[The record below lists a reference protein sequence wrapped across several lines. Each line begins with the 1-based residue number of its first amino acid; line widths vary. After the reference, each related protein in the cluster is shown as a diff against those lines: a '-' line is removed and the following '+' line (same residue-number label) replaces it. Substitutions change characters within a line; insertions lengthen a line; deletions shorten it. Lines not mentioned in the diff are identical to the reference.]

1 MIRNYIKITLRH
13 FRRNQFI
20 SLINLLGLSLGLAT
34 CLVAGLYIKHELS
47 ADKFHEDLNSIYR
60 ITVQMKQYSMN
71 GTPYLFAET
80 AEKEI
85 PGIISSLKTSDQES
99 FTRINNE
106 TFKHNILFADPKFL
120 TFFTFPL
127 ASGNRENALSGLKQV
142 VISHE
147 MKEKYFPDTNPLGQ
161 TIQIEIDNQFQ
172 DFEISGVAKPTPS
185 YSSMYFDF
193 VVPLENKYAKD
204 PKLKED
210 WGRFFLTTF
219 VKTTPENL
227 TAIENAMPA
236 FSAAH
241 FPNDRTPEGKPSFNF
256 VLNPFADHHLREGFD
271 GGGLRGGKNG
281 RSLIVFAGIAMVILL
296 LACFNFMNLTNAQS
310 SRRVIE
316 VGIKKVVGAMRF
328 QLMRQ
333 FLTEALTLS
342 VIAAIIALGIAE
354 LCLFVFTDLLQA
366 SISLFDGS
374 NIDVYAGLVIVT
386 LFTGVLAGIYPAL
399 VLSNLNTISTFKK
412 HFRVGGSNWVTRS
425 ILSLQFGLSIILIV
439 CAIVMWKQQRF
450 IAETDLG
457 YNEEQILRIDIQEK
471 DTASIRYLK
480 NEIKKLSEVVNATST
495 SSALTLGSNVT
506 IFNTEDGRSLFI
518 NLISIDE
525 DYLSTLEMDLV
536 KGENFKS
543 GSGSISIIVNE
554 TFVRELNLEDSI
566 GMPLGRNIS
575 HLDNPTI
582 LGVVKDF
589 HHSAMKYEIAPL
601 MFLYDD
607 PFNSYYLMARLSP
620 GQTTAGLQKIRSVW
634 EKTVPNSPF
643 EFSFLDDNVNKQY
656 DAEVR
661 WSSIISLA
669 TGMAIFL
676 SILGL
681 IGLAMFTAEKRR
693 KEIGIRKV
701 LGASMSQL
709 VNLLSRD
716 YMWLIAIAFVMAIP
730 LSYYVMTNYWLNNF
744 AYKIEIDFV
753 IYALALLAVIA
764 VTALSIGSQTI
775 RAAMQNPADTLKEE

>member
-47 ADKFHEDLNSIYR
+47 ADKFHEDLNLIYR
-60 ITVQMKQYSMN
+60 ITVKMKQYSMN

-85 PGIISSLKTSDQES
+85 PGIISSLKTSDQET

-106 TFKHNILFADPKFL
+106 IFKHNILFAESKFL

-127 ASGNRENALSGLKQV
+127 ESGNREKALSGLKQV

-147 MKEKYFPDTNPLGQ
+147 MKEKYFPGTNPLGQ
-161 TIQIEIDNQFQ
+161 TIQIELDNQFQ

-219 VKTTPENL
+219 IKTAPENRA
-227 TAIENAMPA
+227 AIESAMPA
-236 FSAAH
+236 FSATH
-241 FPNDRTPEGKPSFNF
+241 FPNDRTSDGKPSFNF
-256 VLNPFADHHLREGFD
+256 VLNPFADHHLTEGFD

-281 RSLIVFAGIAMVILL
+281 RSLLVFAGIAVIILL

-316 VGIKKVVGAMRF
+316 VGIKKVVGAMRL
-328 QLMRQ
+328 QLVRQ
-333 FLTEALTLS
+333 FLAEALTLS
-342 VIAAIIALGIAE
+342 AIAAVIALGIAE
-354 LCLFVFTDLLQA
+354 LCLVVFTDLLQA

-374 NIDVYAGLVIVT
+374 NMDVYAGLVVVT

-450 IAETDLG
+450 ISETDLG
-457 YNEEQILRIDIQEK
+457 YNEEQILRIDVQEK

-480 NEIKKLSEVVNATST
+480 NEIKKLSEVVNAAST

-506 IFNTEDGRSLFI
+506 IYNTEDGRSLFI
-518 NLISIDE
+518 NMISIDE

-536 KGENFKS
+536 KGENFRS
-543 GSGSISIIVNE
+543 GTRSTSIIVNE
-554 TFVRELNLEDSI
+554 TFLHEFALEDSV
-566 GMPLGRNIS
+566 GMPLGRNIA
-575 HLDNPTI
+575 HLDHPTI

-601 MFLYDD
+601 IFLYDQ
-607 PFNSYYLMARLSP
+607 PFNSYYVMTRLSP
-620 GQTTAGLQKIRSVW
+620 GQTSAGLQKVRSVW
-634 EKTVPNSPF
+634 ENTVPNSPF

-656 DAEVR
+656 EAEVR

-681 IGLAMFTAEKRR
+681 MGLAMFTAEKRR

-701 LGASMSQL
+701 LGASMTQL

-716 YMWLIAIAFVMAIP
+716 YMWLIAIAFVLAIP

-753 IYALALLAVIA
+753 IYVLALLAVIA
-764 VTALSIGSQTI
+764 ITALSIGSQTI
-775 RAAMQNPADTLKEE
+775 RAALQNPADTLKEE